1 MTIAWNAL
9 SLRLRSVEGRYFSVK
24 EFISP
29 RGSTSTLV
37 QLGSE
42 DFSECWQNQ
51 IGGLSGG
58 QAEVVQYLPF
68 KCTPMVLS
76 SSFKIFA
83 EIARELEESYLLSC
97 HIDLG
102 PSY

>member
-1 MTIAWNAL
+1 MDRRHL
-9 SLRLRSVEGRYFSVK
+9 SLK

-29 RGSTSTLV
+29 RGSTPTLV

-42 DFSECWQNQ
+42 DFSKSQQNQ
-51 IGGLSGG
+51 MGGLSEG
-58 QAEVVQYLPF
+58 QAEMVQYLPF
-68 KCTPMVLS
+68 GCTPMVLS
-76 SSFKIFA
+76 SSFNIFA
-83 EIARELEESYLLSC
+83 EIARELEESYLISC